1 MIKNRHQFLNLLLHY
16 VSDIIV
22 MIMSDDNVLESKL
35 DSMNVSLSIPSITK
49 IFRFWIIQKFLDNK
63 RADTW
68 LCISNSIM
76 QSKLHDKKN
85 ELLGSYTFFATK
97 FQALTYSY

>member
-16 VSDIIV
+16 VSDIIG

-49 IFRFWIIQKFLDNK
+49 IFQVF
-63 RADTW
+63 
-68 LCISNSIM
+68 
-76 QSKLHDKKN
+76 
-85 ELLGSYTFFATK
+85 EL
-97 FQALTYSY
+97 